1 MNPARAFQPTRAGL
15 VVAAILALAACG
27 AQQTPPVVQN
37 SFLPDSAEQM
47 MFTVA
52 FSLTDKGVRRAD
64 VVSDT
69 TLLYNDATRAELRG
83 VNTTFYTAA
92 GEREATLTARE
103 GTYIIRLQTMEA
115 RGDVVVVSTDGRKL
129 ETQQLKYDPARN
141 EITSDSAFTLTRED
155 GVTEGVGFV
164 SDPEMTTIR
173 VLAGARSSG
182 HRVII
187 PKK

>member
-1 MNPARAFQPTRAGL
+1 MNPARTFQRVMPALGAAL
-15 VVAAILALAACG
+15 VVLTACSQ
-27 AQQTPPVVQN
+27 QQTPPVVQE

-47 MFTVA
+47 MFGVT
-52 FSLTDKGVRRAD
+52 FKLTEQGVRRAD
-64 VVSDT
+64 VKSDT
-69 TLLYNDATRAELRG
+69 TLLYNDATRAELKG
-83 VNTTFYTAA
+83 VFTTFFAA
-92 GEREATLTARE
+92 TGEQEAVLTARE

-115 RGDVVVVSTDGRKL
+115 RGDVVVVATDGRKL

-155 GVTEGVGFV
+155 GVTQGVGFV
-164 SDPEMTTIR
+164 SDPEMATIR